1 MIISPS
7 NRRDRR
13 GRDRMDVG
21 FTPTYAISA
30 HHHQSCEFKSRSWRG
45 ILDTTLCDKLC
56 QWLTAG
62 RWFSPG
68 TPVSSTNKADSHDVA
83 EIFLKVALNTIT
95 LALKKTACW
104 CYYRNVYYI
113 NVCANNA
120 WSINVLLIVDYYY
133 PDEEMNT
140 ISRMREIKLPKQR
153 AIEKKIIHCILFKFL
168 DCILFVDIHNCL
180 IGIQLNIVKKT
191 YIRMHINNII
201 SRLWRVIKGW
211 T

>member
-1 MIISPS
+1 MVVIAWMLDLHLPMQLVPITTKVVSS
-7 NRRDRR
+7 NLAHGEVYSIQHYVINFVSDLRQ
-13 GRDRMDVG
+13 VG
-21 FTPTYAISA
+21 SFLLVLLFPPPI
-30 HHHQSCEFKSRSWRG
+30 K
-45 ILDTTLCDKLC
+45 
-56 QWLTAG
+56 LTA
-62 RWFSPG
+62 
-68 TPVSSTNKADSHDVA
+68 HDVV
-83 EIFLKVALNTIT
+83 ELFLKVALNTIT

-113 NVCANNA
+113 NMCANNA
-120 WSINVLLIVDYYY
+120 WSTNVLLIVDYYY
-133 PDEEMNT
+133 PDQEMIN
-140 ISRMREIKLPKQR
+140 ISRMREIKLQKQR